1 MAPPANTATDP
12 PSGRLATH
20 WRVLISIAILA
31 HLTAVIAAP
40 MAVGPSS
47 ELQQSLAEVVHPYLS
62 ACYLNHG
69 YRFFCPEPGPGHLVR
84 YQLEE
89 PDQPGNFPDK
99 QAQWPRLFYHRH
111 FMLSEKLANM
121 FVPEEVPQRERA
133 EAMKPFEA
141 VAQSYADH
149 LLETSGAR
157 RVTLELVSHELPSPD
172 DMKNDRPLDDRGSYR
187 VVWKQT
193 YEARQP

>member
-1 MAPPANTATDP
+1 MAPPVNTATDP
-12 PSGRLATH
+12 PADRLATH
-20 WRVLISIAILA
+20 WRALISALILL

-47 ELQQSLAEVVHPYLS
+47 ELQQNLAAAVHPYLD

-84 YQLEE
+84 YRLEGPE
-89 PDQPGNFPDK
+89 QTGKFPDR
-99 QAQWPRLFYHRH
+99 QTQWPRLFYHRH

-121 FVPEEVPQRERA
+121 FVPEQVPPPERA

-141 VAQSYADH
+141 VARSYANH
-149 LLETSGAR
+149 LLETSGA
-157 RVTLELVSHELPSPD
+157 
-172 DMKNDRPLDDRGSYR
+172 
-187 VVWKQT
+187 
-193 YEARQP
+193 